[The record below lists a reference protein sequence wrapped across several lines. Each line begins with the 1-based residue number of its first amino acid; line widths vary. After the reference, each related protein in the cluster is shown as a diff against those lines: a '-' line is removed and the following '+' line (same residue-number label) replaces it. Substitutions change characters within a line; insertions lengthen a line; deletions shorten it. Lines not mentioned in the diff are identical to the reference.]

1 VIASLL
7 APLALGQTV
16 DGFVELR
23 AQVNT
28 GVDGFP
34 ALFVQRFRPE
44 LQAPLAERLMLV
56 STVELGLAQGRN
68 LQDELQ
74 RTLQD
79 SDFGPLL
86 EAAGCTWPQEENEVL
101 HISSAS
107 DYLSVERLYLD
118 AYLPRLDLRVGRQ
131 ALNWGSAFLV
141 NPTDPFP
148 EVLLL
153 EPWRPRRG
161 VNALRGTVPFS
172 LGRDGGE
179 DHQVQA
185 VVGADDTL
193 TRVRLAGRATVNVAG
208 TDFSAVGAWR
218 QESEEGI
225 VGLDVRGTL
234 GVGFWA
240 EGALHVRD
248 ELYEEL
254 VLGVDYSLPVGQA
267 LVFTAQYY
275 RNGAGSPEQPTTGGL
290 TGAMSS
296 GIAGPECTSELF
308 PAPET
313 EPDPFAPV
321 FRGQDYVIGAVN
333 FGIVPELSLSSLW
346 VQNLGDGTAL
356 FVPGISSSP
365 TGWLMV
371 AGSASVPVS
380 AWGEGGELRPNPD
393 DLSQTIDVLGTP
405 LTLDL
410 DGLAPSATFSVWT
423 RVNF

>member
-1 VIASLL
+1 VISALLWTSL
-7 APLALGQTV
+7 ARAQTV

-23 AQVNT
+23 AQAST

-34 ALFVQRFRPE
+34 ALFVERVRPE
-44 LQAPLAERLMLV
+44 LQAPLGERLMLV

-68 LQDELQ
+68 MQDELQ
-74 RTLQD
+74 RTLED
-79 SDFGPLL
+79 SELGPLL
-86 EAAGCTWPQEENEVL
+86 EAAGCTWPQEDNPYL
-101 HISSAS
+101 HVSSAA

-131 ALNWGSAFLV
+131 ALNWGSGFLV

-161 VNALRGTVPFS
+161 VNAVRGTVP
-172 LGRDGGE
+172 LGE

-185 VVGADDTL
+185 VVGSNDAFTQM
-193 TRVRLAGRATVNVAG
+193 RLAGRATVNVVG
-208 TDFSAVGAWR
+208 TDISAMGAWR
-218 QESEEGI
+218 QESEEGL

-254 VLGVDYSLPVGQA
+254 VVGLDYSLPVGQA
-267 LVFTAQYY
+267 LVITAQYY
-275 RNGAGSPEQPTTGGL
+275 RNGGGSPEQSSPGGL
-290 TGAMSS
+290 TGALSS
-296 GIAGPECTSELF
+296 GVAGPECAGDLF

-321 FRGQDYVIGAVN
+321 FRGRDYAIGAVS

-356 FVPGISSSP
+356 FVPGLSTAP
-365 TGWLMV
+365 TGWLTV
-371 AGSASVPVS
+371 AASASVPVS
-380 AWGEGGELRPNPD
+380 TWGEGGELRPNPD
-393 DLSQTIDVLGTP
+393 DLSQTIDVLGSP

-410 DGLAPSATFSVWT
+410 DGLVPSATFSVWT